1 MPGRKRNIAEAD
13 EVETNPIVRYIKLNQ
28 LMFHWLMQ
36 GHSQASNEKQQF
48 RAMQYQKQLHNLNCC
63 AHWLISLV
71 IRNIS
76 YEISTNILAFD
87 TAGFSGGWLC
97 DDPGLKPQQPLK
109 DSTLFPLHWYPHR
122 KNGKNILLSLI
133 TPHCLFLGK
142 GVKMHL

>member
-1 MPGRKRNIAEAD
+1 MGGTPVPDSYTSGLTITYLE
-13 EVETNPIVRYIKLNQ
+13 
-28 LMFHWLMQ
+28 M
-36 GHSQASNEKQQF
+36 
-48 RAMQYQKQLHNLNCC
+48 C

-71 IRNIS
+71 IRKTS

-97 DDPGLKPQQPLK
+97 GDPGLKPQQLLK
-109 DSTLFPLHWYPHR
+109 DSSLHWYPHR